1 MIVGTLTNTEY
12 QSDKPMSDPSSL
24 PLSHT
29 PVPGPGGTALGA
41 ECTYSR
47 SAEALEQTR
56 AGAMHGSAVA
66 GQIHAQGAPSGT
78 MTISTPKDS
87 GDNHEP
93 QERATAEHESVR
105 MGADDLSNKQGMQGQ
120 AAQIRVTIWRAT
132 SWPHTSL

>member
-1 MIVGTLTNTEY
+1 
-12 QSDKPMSDPSSL
+12 MSNPSSL
-24 PLSHT
+24 PHSHT

-47 SAEALEQTR
+47 SAEAPKQMG

-78 MTISTPKDS
+78 MTINTPKDS

-93 QERATAEHESVR
+93 QERNSTWSLINVKEPTATMR
-105 MGADDLSNKQGMQGQ
+105 GTTL
-120 AAQIRVTIWRAT
+120 
-132 SWPHTSL
+132 